1 MTGSHD
7 EEQYRHDVTPWTVG
21 QLRAA
26 MADLP
31 DDLPIEVAV
40 AEQPGGV
47 FVNLQ
52 VVIDAAANH
61 DKDSKSEFTIACE
74 YPSGTYI
81 RPRTAT
87 RASLSRRPK
96 VPPPRR
102 NDGRPPH
109 R

>member
-1 MTGSHD
+1 MAGSHD

-31 DDLPIEVAV
+31 DDVPIEVAV

-52 VVIDAAANH
+52 VVIDAATNP
-61 DKDSKSEFTIACE
+61 DQNTRREFTIACE

-81 RPRTAT
+81 RRRPAT
-87 RASLSRRPK
+87 RPPIPHLPQ
-96 VPPPRR
+96 VPPPRSR
-102 NDGRPPH
+102 DGRPP
-109 R
+109 RR